1 MSGSDSVLTASW
13 KSPRSLALLL
23 ALWGLTFAGIQHAP
37 LEKHESFVLAT
48 AQEMKTS
55 GDWLLPRYNEEL
67 RLQKPPLSYWATL
80 LVAAADPVNAE
91 VQIWHGRLVSLLAV
105 LLMVLLTAKA
115 GETVYGKEAGLLAA
129 LFLLSTNGIL
139 NYVHSARPDM
149 LYAAFC
155 TLQLFAWIDAWKAE
169 SPSRQL
175 RAAWLGWAAA
185 GLATLTKGPQ
195 APVLFLLGMLFFL
208 LAGPDRKRTLKILRP
223 FSGAAVFFLLVL
235 PWWLLFQHRLKTLGV
250 TLADSQLSGSLLLQT
265 AGWKDLLK
273 LFYPWQSLAQLF
285 PASLLLLGIVPGLVK
300 TPRSTQPVTRL
311 LIAVSLLYMVVFSFG
326 CQYRKH
332 YLLPLLPLYALLL
345 ASHLDAVRFRGLSR
359 SWRLALAAAGAAG
372 ALVCAGLIAWAG
384 AYAMLAVYGA
394 LGFALVRLLRKEP
407 PAAAEGPSAF
417 SRLLLPVTAAVILAG
432 AVYSAYSPQMLPQV
446 AEQTFLQRLGS
457 DIPPNARLVCWK
469 TSIDTLPY
477 YYRKPV
483 TKLTNQ
489 VDLASLLADSSNASP
504 VYAVLTAREL
514 PAFSAS
520 FTNRVVET
528 AAGPRRHKTRLCL
541 CEVLGTQN

>member
-1 MSGSDSVLTASW
+1 MSGPASVLTASW
-13 KSPRSLALLL
+13 KSPRALALLV

-48 AQEMKTS
+48 AREMETS

-91 VQIWHGRLVSLLAV
+91 IRIWHGRLVSLLAA
-105 LLMVLLTAKA
+105 LLMVLLTAKT
-115 GETVYGKEAGLLAA
+115 GETAYGKEAGLLAA
-129 LFLLSTNGIL
+129 LFLLSTNGML

-175 RAAWLGWAAA
+175 LAAWLGWAAA

-195 APVLFLLGMLFFL
+195 APALFLLGTLLFL
-208 LAGPDRKRTLKILRP
+208 LTGPDRRRALIILRP
-223 FSGAAVFFLLVL
+223 FSGMAVFCLLVL
-235 PWWLLFQHRLKTLGV
+235 PWWLLFQHRLSTLGV
-250 TLADSQLSGSLLLQT
+250 TLAGSQLSGSLLLQA

-273 LFYPWQSLAQLF
+273 VFYPWQSFAQMF

-300 TPRSTQPVTRL
+300 ARRPMQPVTRL
-311 LIAVSLLYMVVFSFG
+311 LIAVSLLYLVVFSFG
-326 CQYRKH
+326 GQYRKH
-332 YLLPLLPLYALLL
+332 YLLPLLPLYSLLL
-345 ASHLDAVRFRGLSR
+345 AGHLDAIRLRGLSR
-359 SWRLALAAAGAAG
+359 NWRLALAAFGAAG
-372 ALVCAGLIAWAG
+372 ALACAALMVWAG
-384 AYAMLAVYGA
+384 AFIMLTVYAA
-394 LGFALVRLLRKEP
+394 LGFALARLLRTEP
-407 PAAAEGPSAF
+407 GATAGGPSALA
-417 SRLLLPVTAAVILAG
+417 RLLLPVTSAVILAG
-432 AVYSAYSPQMLPQV
+432 AVYAAYSPQMLPQME
-446 AEQTFLQRLGS
+446 EQAFLQSLGA
-457 DIPPNARLVCWK
+457 DLAPNARLVCWK
-469 TSIDTLPY
+469 TSLDTLPY

-483 TKLTNQ
+483 AKLTSPE
-489 VDLASLLADSSNASP
+489 DLAVLLAGSQKDSP

-514 PAFSAS
+514 PAFSER
-520 FTNRVVET
+520 FTNRVVGT

-541 CEVLGTQN
+541 CEVLGEKN